1 MQNSDEK
8 PDDLKIFLEKKKKIF
23 LETMPITV
31 SQQLTILF
39 SNLTTYFVFTIIQY
53 STSVYTHFTEK
64 KTKVQN
70 GKDT

>member
-8 PDDLKIFLEKKKKIF
+8 ADDLKIS
-23 LETMPITV
+23 TVPITV

-39 SNLTTYFVFTIIQY
+39 SNLTTYFVFTIIQCGAC
-53 STSVYTHFTEK
+53 VYTYFTEE
-64 KTKVQN
+64 KTKVRN

>member
-1 MQNSDEK
+1 MQNLKTINSDEK
-8 PDDLKIFLEKKKKIF
+8 PDGLKIFLE
-23 LETMPITV
+23 TVPITV

-53 STSVYTHFTEK
+53 GTCVYIHFTEE

-70 GKDT
+70 GKDIGR

>member
-8 PDDLKIFLEKKKKIF
+8 ADDLKIFLE
-23 LETMPITV
+23 TVPITV

-39 SNLTTYFVFTIIQY
+39 SNLTTYFVFTIIQCG
-53 STSVYTHFTEK
+53 TCVYTHFTEE

-70 GKDT
+70 GKDTWR